1 MVLAKILLSF
11 KSFDSNWAFTVQKA
25 GFLSLN
31 TLDTNLLQ
39 FTASCHEPGLSFSD
53 YPTHAIIPPF
63 ILQFKKKCQ
72 CSFVENL
79 TWYTSNFLPGRKY
92 SPDPAHTTTSCTSF
106 QAYFLP
112 VCGPGQVTDTW
123 RGKLCFTLT
132 GFLYKSLPAV
142 HCVQPEAITQ
152 SEMALL
158 GFLMFFFF
166 FLSMSWW
173 CSHHLRNM
181 RKEKRKHTALWSQ
194 ITQTIQY
201 FLTVDNQEIHISEGK
216 PLPALTPP
224 APTPDHSSFPVHLAN
239 LPAFLSNRTDPGS
252 KLPFST
258 RTNLPPSSFWKS
270 LPQGVSAHHSLDQ
283 LLPKHSFRDHALP
296 FFTHQLCGT
305 QRPGVQVG
313 KNVFC
318 YVI

>member
-25 GFLSLN
+25 GFLTLN

-39 FTASCHEPGLSFSD
+39 FTAFCHEPGLSFSE

-92 SPDPAHTTTSCTSF
+92 SPDPAHTTTSCISF

-132 GFLYKSLPAV
+132 GFLYKSLPGV

-158 GFLMFFFF
+158 GFLMLFFF
-166 FLSMSWW
+166 FLIYVLVMLPSPKK
-173 CSHHLRNM
+173 H
-181 RKEKRKHTALWSQ
+181 EK
-194 ITQTIQY
+194 
-201 FLTVDNQEIHISEGK
+201 GK
-216 PLPALTPP
+216 A
-224 APTPDHSSFPVHLAN
+224 
-239 LPAFLSNRTDPGS
+239 
-252 KLPFST
+252 
-258 RTNLPPSSFWKS
+258 
-270 LPQGVSAHHSLDQ
+270 
-283 LLPKHSFRDHALP
+283 
-296 FFTHQLCGT
+296 
-305 QRPGVQVG
+305 
-313 KNVFC
+313 
-318 YVI
+318 